1 MHFLLLV
8 NILINA
14 LEMLS
19 MDIYYSVHYGLVMYF
34 LKGPRFHMPADGFT
48 I

>member
-14 LEMLS
+14 LEMLFV
-19 MDIYYSVHYGLVMYF
+19 DIYYSVDFGLVMYF
-34 LKGPRFHMPADGFT
+34 LKGPRFHMPADGVN